1 MSDRLLVATRKGLFV
16 LRANGAGVWE
26 FGELHFTG
34 EPVSMVLPDS
44 RDGSLYAAL
53 NLGHFGVKLHRRR
66 AGMADWDECAV
77 PVYPPQP
84 ADETRPGDS
93 ANASADTGADNANA
107 GAPSAPPAWTLQQIW
122 SLETGGPDEP
132 GVLWAG
138 TIPGGLFHSDDG
150 GDTWVLNR
158 ALWDRPERRE
168 WFGGGYDAPGIH
180 SVMVDPRD
188 SRHVTIG
195 VSCGGVWQTTNGG
208 ATWRVTAE
216 GMEADYMPPERRGDA
231 NVQDPHRV
239 VQCAANPDTLWTQHH
254 CAIFRSTDG
263 ATHWQRIEAQPSSF
277 GFAVAVHPHEP
288 DTAWFV
294 PAVKDECRIPVD
306 GRFVVT
312 RTRDGGRTFDPF
324 SSGLPPAP
332 AYDLVYRHG
341 LAVDDSGE
349 RLAMGSTTGS
359 LWTSDDGGE
368 NWQLIS
374 AHLPPVYCVRFG

>member
-1 MSDRLLVATRKGLFV
+1 MSARLHVATRKGLFV
-16 LRANGAGVWE
+16 LQADGKGGWTL
-26 FGELHFTG
+26 GEPYFVG
-34 EPVSMVLPDS
+34 EPVSMVLPDP

-66 AGMADWDECAV
+66 AGMQEWEECAV

-84 ADETRPGDS
+84 TGEHAGDGM
-93 ANASADTGADNANA
+93 NASADNASA
-107 GAPSAPPAWTLQQIW
+107 AAPSPPSPSWTLQQIW
-122 SLETGGPDEP
+122 SLETGGQDEP

-138 TIPGGLFHSDDG
+138 TIPGGLFRSDDG
-150 GDTWVLNR
+150 GGTWVLNR
-158 ALWDRPERRE
+158 ALWDRPERLE

-195 VSCGGVWQTTNGG
+195 VSCGGVWQTTDGG
-208 ATWRVTAE
+208 STWRVTAD
-216 GMEADYMPPERRGDA
+216 GMDADYMPPDRRGDA

-239 VQCAANPDTLWTQHH
+239 VQCAANPDVLWAQHH

-263 ATHWQRIEAQPSSF
+263 AEHWQRIEAQPSSF

-294 PAVKDECRIPVD
+294 PAVKDQCRIPVD
-306 GRFVVT
+306 GRLVVT
-312 RTRDGGRTFDPF
+312 RTRDGGRTFERL
-324 SSGLPPAP
+324 SIGLPPAP

-341 LAVDDSGE
+341 LAVDESGT

-368 NWQLIS
+368 SWRLIS

>member
-16 LRANGAGVWE
+16 LQADGKDGWTLSEPYFV
-26 FGELHFTG
+26 G
-34 EPVSMVLPDS
+34 EPVSMVLPDP

-53 NLGHFGVKLHRRR
+53 NLGHFGVKLHRKR
-66 AGMADWDECAV
+66 AGMKDWEECAT

-84 ADETRPGDS
+84 PDERTDDR
-93 ANASADTGADNANA
+93 ATASADNTSAAA
-107 GAPSAPPAWTLQQIW
+107 LSPPSPPWTLQQIW
-122 SLETGGPDEP
+122 SLETGGRDEP

-138 TIPGGLFHSDDG
+138 TIPGGLFRSDDG

-158 ALWDRPERRE
+158 TLWDRPERCE

-195 VSCGGVWQTTNGG
+195 VSCGGVWQTADGG
-208 ATWRVTAE
+208 STWRVTAD
-216 GMEADYMPPERRGDA
+216 GMEADYMPPDRRGDA

-239 VQCAANPDTLWTQHH
+239 VQCAANPDMLWTQHH

-263 ATHWQRIEAQPSSF
+263 AEHWQRIEAQPSSF

-294 PAVKDECRIPVD
+294 PAVKDQCRIPVD
-306 GRFVVT
+306 GQLVVT
-312 RTRDGGRTFDPF
+312 RTRDGGRTFERF
-324 SSGLPPAP
+324 SAGLPPPP

-341 LAVDDSGE
+341 LAVDCSGA
-349 RLAMGSTTGS
+349 RLAMGSTTGA

-368 NWQLIS
+368 SWRLVS